1 MICGGGLMSNAQTRL
16 DHYIQVRLEN
26 NEVIRQYNFDINK
39 SMYALKEVRSLFYP
53 TVSLNA
59 NYTKA

>member
-1 MICGGGLMSNAQTRL
+1 MSNAQTRL